1 MRFNLENKLQKPT
14 DPPVNYN
21 DNSYQLQ
28 TKELSEKSAQLTELM
43 KSCKKIC
50 ESLGVPLVIVV
61 PDSVS
66 VVRESDT
73 VQDEDTAD
81 EYYESSW
88 QSSGC

>member
-1 MRFNLENKLQKPT
+1 MRFNLESKPQKPT
-14 DPPVNYN
+14 EQPINYN

-28 TKELSEKSAQLTELM
+28 AKELAEKSTQLTELM
-43 KSCKKIC
+43 KSCQKIC

-73 VQDEDTAD
+73 IEEDIAD